1 MNIRIAEKPDFLTV
15 KTITQ
20 TTIQSVYPQY
30 YPAGAVRFFAE
41 HHSDDRI
48 MKDILAGKVYL
59 LETEST
65 CTGTVTISGNE
76 INRLFVLP
84 SYQGRGYGTKLMDYA
99 EQVIRRESDTV
110 ILDASLPA
118 KKM

>member
-1 MNIRIAEKPDFLTV
+1 MPDMNIRIAEKPDFLTV

-59 LETEST
+59 QNTLD
-65 CTGTVTISGNE
+65 CY
-76 INRLFVLP
+76 R
-84 SYQGRGYGTKLMDYA
+84 
-99 EQVIRRESDTV
+99 
-110 ILDASLPA
+110 ILQAVCQA
-118 KKM
+118 